1 MLSAEDNEVLT
12 RVGPGTAMGQLFRQ
26 YWLPFLLPWEVESDG
41 PPLRIRLLGENLVAF
56 RDTAGRVGLLA
67 DNCPHRGASLF
78 FGRNE
83 EAGLRCV
90 YHGWKFDATG
100 QCVDMPNEPPESNFK
115 DKIRHGA
122 YPCMEHGGIIWTY
135 MGPREAPP
143 PLPQLEWTEVPES
156 HRYIAKRVQHCNWAQ
171 ALEGE
176 IDQSHVGFTHSRVA
190 DHQAGAP
197 DQETDG
203 RHWNAINQYARIDRH
218 PVFFALD
225 AEGGVLV
232 NARRRA
238 DDIDMYYHRLTNFLM
253 PCHTMPP
260 SGVQD
265 DNPSRVYR
273 GWIPIDDENTLVV
286 AVEFNPGRPLTAE
299 ELASRM
305 GGAGAGFVGEDHF
318 KPPSSEPFGRWEPKG
333 SWEND
338 FFLDRELQRTKL
350 FSGIPEF
357 WAQDAALQMGMGL
370 IVDRTAETL
379 GISDLGITRVRNR
392 LLAAA
397 KALRDQ
403 GVVPPGVDD
412 PQAYRVRSTL
422 AFLPKHANWIEATE
436 ELRRVVPGTNPG
448 GSAVGVPQA
457 AAPRSR

>member
-56 RDTAGRVGLLA
+56 RDTAGRVGVLA

-83 EAGLRCV
+83 EGGLRCV
-90 YHGWKFDATG
+90 YHGWKLDAAG
-100 QCVDMPNEPPESNFK
+100 QCIDMPNEPPESNFK
-115 DKIRHGA
+115 DKIQHRA
-122 YPCMEHGGIIWTY
+122 YPCVEHGGIIWTY
-135 MGPREAPP
+135 MGPREALP
-143 PLPQLEWTEVPES
+143 PLPQLEWTAVPES

-190 DHQAGAP
+190 DHRAGAS
-197 DQETDG
+197 DEGTDG
-203 RHWNAINQYARIDRH
+203 RRWNAINRYARIDRH

-225 AEGGVLV
+225 TDAGVLI
-232 NARRRA
+232 NARRKA
-238 DDIDMYYHRLTNFLM
+238 EDIGMYYHRLTNFLM

-286 AVEFNPGRPLTAE
+286 AVEFNPGRPLTE
-299 ELASRM
+299 EETASRK

-318 KPPSSEPFGRWEPKG
+318 KPPDSAPFGRWEPKA

-338 FFLDRELQRTKL
+338 FFLDRELQRTKV

-370 IVDRTAETL
+370 IVDRSSEHL
-379 GISDLGITRVRNR
+379 GVSDLGVTRVRHR
-392 LLAAA
+392 LLNAA

-403 GVVPPGVDD
+403 RLIPPGVDQ
-412 PQAYRVRSTL
+412 PEAYRVRSTL
-422 AFLPKHANWIEATE
+422 AFLPKDVNWTEATE
-436 ELRRVVPGTNPG
+436 ELRKVVPATNPG
-448 GSAVGVPQA
+448 GSTLGVPQA
-457 AAPRSR
+457 AAPRPR